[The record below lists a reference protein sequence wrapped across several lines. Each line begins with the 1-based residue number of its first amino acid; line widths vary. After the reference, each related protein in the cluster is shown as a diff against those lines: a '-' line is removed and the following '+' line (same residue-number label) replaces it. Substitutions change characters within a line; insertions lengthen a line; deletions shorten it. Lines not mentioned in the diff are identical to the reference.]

1 MATAIDILT
10 KDHREVTS
18 LLEELENTD
27 IEQLETADEQTAP
40 YRSKEDDFKK
50 LKTLLNIHTRLEEE
64 VFYPA
69 LAEFAETSILIQ
81 TSYDEHQVIDEL
93 LSDLSGI
100 DPISEEWLEYIAVL
114 KDNLDN
120 HIAQEEE
127 ELFQKTKT
135 LLGEKKLAELG
146 REMEEMLNAAGKA
159 LSAAD

>member
-10 KDHREVTS
+10 QDHREVTS

-40 YRSKEDDFKK
+40 FRSKEDDFVK
-50 LKTLLNIHTRLEEE
+50 LKILLNRHTRLEEE

-81 TSYDEHQVIDEL
+81 TFYDEHQVVDEL

-100 DPISEEWLEYIAVL
+100 NPITEEWLELMAVL
-114 KDNLDN
+114 KDNVDN

-127 ELFQKTKT
+127 ELFQKAKI
-135 LLGEKKLAELG
+135 LLGEKKLDELG
-146 REMEEMLNAAGKA
+146 KEMEEMLNAAQA
-159 LSAAD
+159 VAAAE